1 MLEKLKFNSNSF
13 DRELD
18 LKDIINVRG
27 KLPQGSNNFQ
37 NSDIEINTKLRNSES
52 TNKLKQ
58 ITKLDTDK
66 DNNGKDY
73 RNFSLKSEKVR
84 ETLNHGDYVNNGYK
98 GNGRGFGD
106 VNISQDLRYGKNSR
120 DEKKTA
126 RSHDLKDLKF
136 NNLMI
141 NFSDEDNVV
150 LPFPRGGIDTRNLE
164 KN

>member
-52 TNKLKQ
+52 TNKMKQ
-58 ITKLDTDK
+58 ITKLDIDK
-66 DNNGKDY
+66 DNKGKDY

>member
-1 MLEKLKFNSNSF
+1 MLEKLKFNNKNF

-18 LKDIINVRG
+18 LKDVFNVCG
-27 KLPQGSNNFQ
+27 TLPSNANFK
-37 NSDIEINTKLRNSES
+37 NNNVELETKLRNAES
-52 TNKLKQ
+52 TNKVKQ
-58 ITKLDTDK
+58 IVKLDEDK
-66 DNNGKDY
+66 DNKDKDY
-73 RNFSLKSEKVR
+73 RNFCLRSEKVR

-106 VNISQDLRYGKNSR
+106 VDVSQNLRYGQSSR
-120 DEKKTA
+120 EDKKTA

-136 NNLMI
+136 NNLVI
-141 NFSDEDNVV
+141 NFNDEDNVV